1 MRLRI
6 ADPPAKVTLA
16 IALGCALAFQAI
28 AQTTSGQAT
37 RAQSAATGLPQ
48 AAATTALPDAAAT
61 TALPDAAATTDL
73 PSAAATTDLP
83 NAAATTALPDP
94 AATTDLPSAAATTD
108 LPDPAATAALPD
120 PAATTAEPQ
129 AAGTATAPGDAPGFF
144 APSTTLSATVVPG
157 GALLTPDVAAVDT
170 TGADVGSASSASDR
184 SLLDAVVAALSADAA
199 LMGTNLGVTVR
210 DGLVT
215 ITGTAA
221 TQEQAA
227 RASDVATGVAGAG
240 RVSAAITPSG

>member
-83 NAAATTALPDP
+83 
-94 AATTDLPSAAATTD
+94 
-108 LPDPAATAALPD
+108 DPAATAALPD

-157 GALLTPDVAAVDT
+157 GALLTPDVAAVDP